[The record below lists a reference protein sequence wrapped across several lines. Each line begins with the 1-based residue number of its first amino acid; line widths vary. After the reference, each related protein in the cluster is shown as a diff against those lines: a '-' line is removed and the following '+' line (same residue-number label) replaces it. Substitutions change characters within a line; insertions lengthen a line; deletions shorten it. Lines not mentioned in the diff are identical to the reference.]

1 MKNKKKSN
9 NNLLQKITTP
19 KFKRRFVS
27 VFSILMVIIM
37 LITTFLPMFL

>member
-1 MKNKKKSN
+1 MKKQKNF
-9 NNLLQKITTP
+9 NLLEKMTTP

-27 VFSILMVIIM
+27 IFSIIMVLIM